1 MTELP
6 VRKFCRI
13 KSGWLPVTLLLLFST
28 SCSNNKKQFDQAI
41 EDRSSMSVMT
51 TRGMQSLISDSGVI
65 KYRISAEL
73 WEIFD
78 EKNPSYWAFE
88 EGAMLEQFDYDM
100 NVVATITADTA
111 YYFDKQEKWELRGNV
126 HSRNVDD
133 EEFETDILYWD
144 QRHDKVWSDVRIKIK
159 QKKQFIIGKGFDSNQ
174 NFTTYTIR
182 QPEGMFP
189 IKE

>member
-1 MTELP
+1 
-6 VRKFCRI
+6 
-13 KSGWLPVTLLLLFST
+13 
-28 SCSNNKKQFDQAI
+28 
-41 EDRSSMSVMT
+41 
-51 TRGMQSLISDSGVI
+51 
-65 KYRISAEL
+65 
-73 WEIFD
+73 
-78 EKNPSYWAFE
+78 
-88 EGAMLEQFDYDM
+88 MLEQFDYDM

-144 QRHDKVWSDVRIKIK
+144 QRHDKVWSDARIKIK